1 MRALIVSGLILALF
15 AVTASAAGYP
25 PNQQPMYGGIAR
37 SLRDGI
43 TDQAFLNS
51 VAKMGYTRASGSDKS
66 ADLGWQYFFRPDLA
80 TAMMRFN
87 QAWLQDPDNG
97 DAFHGFA
104 LVILERDHDA
114 AAADLLFRQG
124 IAKPRQKPGIFLDYG
139 RFLLMQKRPA
149 DAVPL
154 LEKALS
160 FPDMG
165 PDAQALLALALYQSG
180 QTVGACAAA
189 GNVKDGAQPV
199 LRDSARAIL
208 GAPVCSTPP

>member
-1 MRALIVSGLILALF
+1 MRALLVSGLILALF
-15 AVTASAAGYP
+15 AGAVSAAGYP

-37 SLRDGI
+37 NLRDRI

-66 ADLGWQYFFRPDLA
+66 VDLGWQYFFRPDLA

-104 LVILERDHDA
+104 LVVVERDHDA

-165 PDAQALLALALYQSG
+165 PDAQALYALALFESG
-180 QTVGACAAA
+180 RQPEACAAA
-189 GNVKDGAQPV
+189 NKVQDGAQPN
-199 LRDSARAIL
+199 LRDSARSLLAIPACRQA
-208 GAPVCSTPP
+208 G